1 MSMHILLAEDDA
13 LLADG
18 LARSLRQSGYRVDIA
33 SNGASADQQLESGTF
48 DLAIL
53 DLGLPS
59 LDGSSVLQRLRKRKQ
74 AIPVLILSARMELE
88 ERVRLLNLG
97 ADDYI
102 VKPVAL
108 VELEAR
114 VRALIRRTQSP
125 ADPFVVIG
133 RLKLD
138 PAGKRAWVD
147 QQALDLNARE
157 WAALAFLVSHV
168 NRIVSKEQ
176 ITQALYGWD
185 EEITPNAIE
194 KLISRFRLKLEPAG
208 ITIRTVR
215 GLGYFLEKPV
225 EGKHATD

>member
-1 MSMHILLAEDDA
+1 MHILLAEDDT

-18 LARSLRQSGYRVDIA
+18 LARSLRHAGYQVEVAGD
-33 SNGASADQQLESGTF
+33 GASADRQLEHGSF
-48 DLAIL
+48 DLTIL
-53 DLGLPS
+53 DLGLPA
-59 LDGSSVLQRLRKRKQ
+59 LDGSCVLQRLRARKQ
-74 AIPVLILSARMELE
+74 GTPVLILSARMELE

-114 VRALIRRTQSP
+114 VRALIRRTQAP
-125 ADPFVVIG
+125 PTPFVLIG

-138 PAGKRAWVD
+138 VPGKRAWVD
-147 QQALDLNARE
+147 QLPLELNARE
-157 WAALAFLVSHV
+157 WAALEFLAGRI

-176 ITQALYGWD
+176 IAQALYGWS

-225 EGKHATD
+225 DDERAAD